1 MLYATVQG
9 VPPRSM
15 SDSAWAEYKERVL
28 VAVDHSAELP
38 SELFLPSFSVPI
50 SQEAASSVPA
60 GSGHPALD
68 VTPSLSTVVAFTL
81 DATGALKH
89 ARIAASSLSDG
100 ADTSVLAIVEQA
112 ATAHDFPSLPAK
124 VDSVDLYLIV
134 ESAEPAPGIH
144 AAVIGELEVPVW
156 QLSQPARLRRGPQ
169 PPEVT
174 DLFGNST
181 SAERAAVM
189 MVVDASGQV
198 VTGTARFET
207 GAFGAGR
214 ADPASQARVLERLPE
229 VRFEPAVIGTCRV
242 SEFVVQPFAPG
253 DGKAPAR

>member
-1 MLYATVQG
+1 M
-9 VPPRSM
+9 
-15 SDSAWAEYKERVL
+15 
-28 VAVDHSAELP
+28 
-38 SELFLPSFSVPI
+38 
-50 SQEAASSVPA
+50 
-60 GSGHPALD
+60 
-68 VTPSLSTVVAFTL
+68 
-81 DATGALKH
+81 
-89 ARIAASSLSDG
+89 
-100 ADTSVLAIVEQA
+100 
-112 ATAHDFPSLPAK
+112 
-124 VDSVDLYLIV
+124 
-134 ESAEPAPGIH
+134 
-144 AAVIGELEVPVW
+144 
-156 QLSQPARLRRGPQ
+156 
-169 PPEVT
+169 T